1 MLSFSLFDQSIPSI
15 LSGASNGEAGAG
27 LWSFVLV
34 VDSLYEL
41 VAGQAGRLLAGC
53 GCATGWWGRFSS

>member
-15 LSGASNGEAGAG
+15 LSGAFNEEAGAG

-41 VAGQAGRLLAGC
+41 VAGTGRSAAGWLWLCHWLVG
-53 GCATGWWGRFSS
+53 SVL